1 LSASLRPNVPW
12 NQTGGG
18 NSNPLPRATL
28 RALARRA
35 IIAAG
40 KIRSEPADQ
49 AWVRSILTP
58 AEWDL
63 WTRQSAYEQD
73 HAVQVARRVQ
83 RRLAP
88 TVYASD
94 TLWQSAAL
102 MHDVGKLQSDLS
114 MGERVIATLASKVVG
129 VATARRWAATATGAK
144 RRLGFYLIHGEL
156 GAGMIR
162 AAGGREEIAAWAE
175 VHQGYQDIARL
186 EIPPVVVDALLASDV
201 A

>member
-1 LSASLRPNVPW
+1 LSASPRPNGPW
-12 NQTGGG
+12 NQSGGD
-18 NSNPLPRATL
+18 NRNPLPRATL

-35 IIAAG
+35 IVAAG
-40 KIRSEPADQ
+40 RIRSEPGDQ
-49 AWVRSILTP
+49 AWVKSILMP
-58 AEWDL
+58 AELDL

-114 MGERVIATLASKVVG
+114 MGERVIATLASKVWG
-129 VATARRWAATATGAK
+129 VATARRWASAATGRK
-144 RRLGFYLIHGEL
+144 RRIGLYLIHGEV

-162 AAGGREEIAAWAE
+162 AAGGREVIAAWAE
-175 VHQGYQDIARL
+175 AHQGYQDMASL
-186 EIPPVVVDALLASDV
+186 GIPPIVIEALVNSDV